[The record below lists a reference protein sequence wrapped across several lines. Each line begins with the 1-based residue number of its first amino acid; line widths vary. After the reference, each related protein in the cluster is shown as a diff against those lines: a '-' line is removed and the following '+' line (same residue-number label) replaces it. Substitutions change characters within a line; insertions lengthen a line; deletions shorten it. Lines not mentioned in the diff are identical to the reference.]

1 MLWKSVDISRCEYSF
16 LIEGMGLEDGGF
28 SPVAHLVTDVET
40 VQMMRAAE
48 QGEFLIVTNIHLI
61 LPPTKRE
68 QGAYAMELLSEIRIQ
83 AGTEENPVYEFIT
96 GTGHIYTSART

>member
-1 MLWKSVDISRCEYSF
+1 MDISRCEYSF
-16 LIEGMGLEDGGF
+16 LVEGMGLEDGDF
-28 SPVAHLVTDVET
+28 RPVAHLVTDVET
-40 VQMMRAAE
+40 VQMMREAE

-61 LPPTKRE
+61 LPPAKRE

-83 AGTEENPVYEFIT
+83 PGTEENPVYEFIT